1 MNILE
6 LQTEIKDTKRKLF
19 ELETKLNTYPNFTL
33 MYLLNKGKHTFVL
46 QHTKQVP
53 NLETNGWKK
62 WTIEEFTTFIIDK
75 TSL

>member
-1 MNILE
+1 
-6 LQTEIKDTKRKLF
+6 
-19 ELETKLNTYPNFTL
+19 

-46 QHTKQVP
+46 QPTKQVP